1 MTLFPDENDDLLSLG
16 TLEGDETEDDVGA
29 VDPSLLG
36 KSVVTGT
43 DWTSDTIL
51 KQLEKGNIVLDPV
64 FQRRDAWNDKRK
76 SKFIE
81 SLILGLPIPQIVLA
95 ESQENRGTFIVI
107 DGKQRLLALQ
117 RFAGKL
123 TEPNQI
129 ALKLSGLTVRQDL
142 NGTAFNQMQSEAHLS
157 SYLSAFENSTIRTVV
172 VRNWQNEKVL
182 YVIFHRLNT
191 TSVPLSPQELR
202 QALHPGDFLRFA
214 AKYSEKSTG
223 LWRVLNLTKP
233 DFRMRDVELLVRY
246 FAYKNS
252 VEDYPGNLKEFLDA
266 TCKSLNKSWKQ
277 RKDELREQAEEL
289 EKAIEAVYKIFGPT
303 SAFRK
308 WDGNNFERRFNRALF
323 DVMVYYFSQK
333 QVRKAA
339 IEERKSVKGAFKD
352 LCSHDEGF
360 RRSIEPS
367 TKNLES
373 NSIRFSH
380 WGATLS
386 KVLPIKVRIPK
397 LSRLSSR

>member
-29 VDPSLLG
+29 IDPSLLG

-51 KQLEKGNIVLDPV
+51 KQLEKGNIILDPV

-123 TEPNQI
+123 LESNQ
-129 ALKLSGLTVRQDL
+129 APLKLSGLTVREDL
-142 NGTAFNQMQSEAHLS
+142 NGKTFDQMQAEAHLS

-214 AKYSEKSTG
+214 AKYSEESTG
-223 LWRVLNLTKP
+223 LLRVLNLTKP

-246 FAYKNS
+246 FAYKNF

-266 TCKSLNKSWKQ
+266 TCKNLNKVWKQ

-289 EKAIEAVYKIFGPT
+289 EKAIDAVYRIFGST

-308 WDGNNFERRFNRALF
+308 WDGNSFERRFNRALF
-323 DVMVYYFSQK
+323 DVMVYYFSQR
-333 QVRKAA
+333 QIRKAA
-339 IEERKSVKGAFKD
+339 IEERKSVKQAFKD
-352 LCSHDEGF
+352 LCSNDERF
-360 RRSIEPS
+360 RRSIESS

-380 WGATLS
+380 WGSTLS
-386 KVLPIKVRIPK
+386 KVLPIKFRIPK